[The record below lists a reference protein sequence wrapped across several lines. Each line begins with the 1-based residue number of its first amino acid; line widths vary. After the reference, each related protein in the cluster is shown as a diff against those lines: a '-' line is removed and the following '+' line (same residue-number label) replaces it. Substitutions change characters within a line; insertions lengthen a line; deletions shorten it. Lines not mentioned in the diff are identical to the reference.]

1 MELAELEEQLSLQQ
15 VTLKQELSLI
25 FPHASDDV
33 LYDTVLDHRNK
44 NDLNRCINH
53 LLDKFQDTRHP
64 IDDEDSPRELGTC
77 SDIVTEDMAYDTC
90 LHTGVTNTHGI
101 EQQIEVTAPGVCNIE
116 EQHTLRI
123 VILGKTGSGKS
134 STGNTFLRKTVFRST
149 FAASSVTEKCQDA
162 TALWLG
168 KKILLIDTPGAFD
181 TGVPNTE
188 ILKEVAK
195 CISLSLPGPHA
206 FLLVLKTGRFTP
218 EESETIKH
226 FTEVFGEDMFQHM
239 IVVFTGRDELEKHN
253 RSIESFLQTVPPSL
267 KGVIEKCNNRCLAID
282 NTSDKE
288 SRNRDAKEIFDL
300 VNGLV
305 EKHGGKYYT
314 NEMYKTA
321 ERVCREREEEIRR
334 QKDIEKK
341 KEKDQ
346 IKKQI
351 EKEFQDERQRLEA
364 KSKSAEI
371 EIKNVTK
378 EKEMMARRLHDKSLK
393 DEEEIKMVKR
403 DLKRMEEE
411 AKKYME
417 QANDAKQQRQLCLKG
432 QFTQAKSFT

>member
-1 MELAELEEQLSLQQ
+1 M
-15 VTLKQELSLI
+15 
-25 FPHASDDV
+25 
-33 LYDTVLDHRNK
+33 
-44 NDLNRCINH
+44 
-53 LLDKFQDTRHP
+53 
-64 IDDEDSPRELGTC
+64 
-77 SDIVTEDMAYDTC
+77 
-90 LHTGVTNTHGI
+90 
-101 EQQIEVTAPGVCNIE
+101 
-116 EQHTLRI
+116 
-123 VILGKTGSGKS
+123 ILGKTGSGKS
-134 STGNTFLRKTVFRST
+134 ETGNTILRKDVLEST

-162 TALWLG
+162 TASWLG
-168 KKILLIDTPGAFD
+168 KKILDTPGAFD
-181 TGVPNTE
+181 TSIPNKE

-206 FLLVLKTGRFTP
+206 FLLVLKIGRFTP
-218 EESETIKH
+218 EENETVKH

-253 RSIESFLQTVPPSL
+253 QSIETFLKTVPPSL
-267 KGVIEKCNNRCLAID
+267 KEVIEKCNNRCLAID

-305 EKHGGKYYT
+305 EKHGGNYYT
-314 NEMYKTA
+314 NEMYKKA

-334 QKDIEKK
+334 QKDIEKQ

-346 IKKQI
+346 MKKQI

-364 KSKSAEI
+364 KSKSAE
-371 EIKNVTK
+371 EKIKNITK

-393 DEEEIKMVKR
+393 DEEEIKMMKR
-403 DLKRMEEE
+403 NLKRMEEK

-417 QANDAKQQRQLCLKG
+417 QADDAKQQRQLCLRFKRYRN
-432 QFTQAKSFT
+432 KI